1 MRKGF
6 LPELQSATHIKLKK
20 EVYMLNKNLMILAVI
35 VLLVCAN
42 SALAEIKDG
51 LWEITTKAEIKG
63 MPQQMPSTSIRHC
76 LAKNDPVPK
85 AKDKSMECK
94 TNNQKVSGDTV
105 TYSMECKNKDS
116 TVLTSGTMTY
126 KGNTFAGT
134 STTSIKSK
142 GQKEMQ
148 MNNKMS
154 GKYIGPC
161 TK

>member
-1 MRKGF
+1 M
-6 LPELQSATHIKLKK
+6 LK
-20 EVYMLNKNLMILAVI
+20 NKSMILVI
-35 VLLVCAN
+35 VVSLVCVS

-63 MPQQMPSTSIRHC
+63 MPHQMPPTTMRHC
-76 LAKNDPVPK
+76 FAKNNPVPK
-85 AKDKSMECK
+85 SGDKSMECK
-94 TNNQKVSGDTV
+94 TTNQKVSGDTV
-105 TYSMECKNKDS
+105 TYATECTNKNS
-116 TVLTSGTMTY
+116 VVTTSGTMTY
-126 KGNTFAGT
+126 KGTNFTGT